1 MTSQNVKLEGWSQRI
16 GASPNETLMD
26 QVAYYAR
33 VSNPTSQQNAL
44 KSDGLIKY
52 LIRHKH
58 WSPFEMVNICLQVDT
73 TRDIGRQL
81 IRHRS
86 FSFQEFSQRYSS
98 TETTGDLRETR
109 MQDHNNRQNSLEN
122 NDPELDEWWQTKQSE
137 IMELTFNLYDQAIKR
152 DIAKEQVRAILPEGL
167 TWSRLYV
174 NGSLRSWIHYIEL
187 RTDPSTQKEHRELA
201 KMCAIEIDKV
211 FPMIADFVQD

>member
-1 MTSQNVKLEGWSQRI
+1 
-16 GASPNETLMD
+16 
-26 QVAYYAR
+26 
-33 VSNPTSQQNAL
+33 
-44 KSDGLIKY
+44 
-52 LIRHKH
+52 
-58 WSPFEMVNICLQVDT
+58 
-73 TRDIGRQL
+73 
-81 IRHRS
+81 
-86 FSFQEFSQRYSS
+86 
-98 TETTGDLRETR
+98 